1 LQTLFTKFFFAVT
14 LSVLV
19 CITMTSQ
26 AHALSPVT
34 INYTIKFESSK
45 FGKATLG
52 RVENVLKV
60 TDNGFL
66 IESVT
71 KAQGMAA
78 IVLGSNEQQSC
89 EFEVLD
95 GKAVSRKYGGGRIG
109 KTDYQVDFDWPGRK
123 AHFIDKKDSNETID
137 LPEGYIVDNCSMWFA
152 VALLKGEIPNK
163 QSMYVVDGKNKR
175 IRGFKL
181 RSTSDETINTKL
193 GDKNV
198 TKVVFEREL
207 RPGRTLTFWLSHDD
221 EYLPL
226 RMQESRKSRT
236 TTFEVTG
243 LTLDS

>member
-1 LQTLFTKFFFAVT
+1 
-14 LSVLV
+14 
-19 CITMTSQ
+19 MTSQ

-34 INYTIKFESSK
+34 ISYTIKFESNK

-52 RVENVLKV
+52 RVENILK
-60 TDNGFL
+60 TRDNGGYS

-78 IVLGSNEQQSC
+78 IVLGRNEQQSC

-95 GKAVSRKYGGGRIG
+95 GKAVSQKYDGGRIG
-109 KTDYQVDFDWPGRK
+109 KTDYQVAFDWAGRK
-123 AHFIDKKDSNETID
+123 ASFKDIRKKSADETVD
-137 LPEGYIVDNCSMWFA
+137 LPDGYIVDNCSMWFA
-152 VALLKGEIPNK
+152 VALLKGEIPDSE
-163 QSMYVVDGKNKR
+163 SMYVVDGKNKR

-181 RSTSDETINTKL
+181 RSSNDEIITTKL
-193 GDKNV
+193 GDKQV

-226 RMQESRKSRT
+226 KMQESRKSRT
-236 TTFEVTG
+236 TTFEVTR